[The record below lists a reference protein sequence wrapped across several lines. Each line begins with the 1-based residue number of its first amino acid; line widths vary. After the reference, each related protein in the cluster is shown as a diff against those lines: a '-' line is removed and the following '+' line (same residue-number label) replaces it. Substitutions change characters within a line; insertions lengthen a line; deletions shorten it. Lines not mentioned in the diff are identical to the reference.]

1 MKRMQRIQKLLFYMN
16 GRYGY
21 DELSKFL
28 LVVGLLFGVLSNF
41 FFWYILSVLGIALV
55 AFGVLRVLSK
65 EKTNRLKE
73 LRTYLKLKN
82 NLITRYVKLKNRWVQ
97 RKVYKVTTCPECK
110 QKVRV
115 PRKNKKI
122 RITCPSCKT
131 KFVKKT

>member
-41 FFWYILSVLGIALV
+41 FFWYILSVLGMALV

>member
-1 MKRMQRIQKLLFYMN
+1 MQRIQKLLFYMN

-122 RITCPSCKT
+122 RITCPACKT

>member
-21 DELSKFL
+21 DEFSKFL
-28 LVVGLLFGVLSNF
+28 LVIGLLFGILSNF
-41 FFWYILSVLGIALV
+41 FLGYVLSILGMALI

-65 EKTNRLKE
+65 EKANRLKE

-82 NLITRYVKLKNRWVQ
+82 QITTHYVKLKNRWVQ
-97 RKVYKVTTCPECK
+97 RKVYKVTKCPECK

-122 RITCPSCKT
+122 RITCPACKT

>member
-1 MKRMQRIQKLLFYMN
+1 MKRMQKIQKLLFYMN

-21 DELSKFL
+21 DEFSKFL
-28 LVVGLLFGVLSNF
+28 LVIGLLFGILSNF
-41 FFWYILSVLGIALV
+41 FLGYVLSILGMALV

-65 EKTNRLKE
+65 EKANRLKE

-82 NLITRYVKLKNRWVQ
+82 QITTHYVKLKNRWVQ
-97 RKVYKVTTCPECK
+97 RKVYKVTKCPECK